1 MKTTTSNGTRIS
13 RSVGPSGDPGRA
25 FDFKTDI
32 LWKIFRVLSE
42 FIEGFEFLSEFRRP
56 VTIFG
61 SAKTRHASP
70 YYKASHM
77 LAKRLGKAGFSII
90 TGGGPGIMEA
100 ANRGAFEAKA
110 QSVGLN
116 IQLPFEQRINKFV
129 KKGMGFFYFFTRK
142 TMLSM
147 SAQAYVFFPGG
158 YGTMDEFFT
167 ICTLMQTKKIETRPL
182 VLFGST
188 FWAPLD
194 QFVREK
200 MLKDKS
206 ISDADV
212 KLYTITDSVDE
223 AAKLILKS
231 KEKQYTSI

>member
-1 MKTTTSNGTRIS
+1 MAKQ
-13 RSVGPSGDPGRA
+13 RSLTDIRRDKA
-25 FDFKTDI
+25 FDFKNDVV
-32 LWKIFRVLSE
+32 WRIFRVLSE
-42 FIEGFEFLSEFRRP
+42 FIEGFEFLSEFKRP
-56 VTIFG
+56 VTFFG
-61 SAKTRHASP
+61 SARTAPKSLHYRA
-70 YYKASHM
+70 ARL
-77 LAKRLGKAGFSII
+77 LAKKLGKAGFTII
-90 TGGGPGIMEA
+90 TGGGPGVMEA
-100 ANRGAFEAKA
+100 ANRGAIEARA

-129 KKGMGFFYFFTRK
+129 KKGMGFYYFFTRK

-182 VLFGST
+182 VLFGSA
-188 FWAPLD
+188 FWSPLD
-194 QFVREK
+194 AFIKEK

-212 KLYTITDSVDE
+212 QLYTITDKVDE
-223 AAKLILKS
+223 AAKFVLGS
-231 KEKQYTSI
+231 KERQYTSM